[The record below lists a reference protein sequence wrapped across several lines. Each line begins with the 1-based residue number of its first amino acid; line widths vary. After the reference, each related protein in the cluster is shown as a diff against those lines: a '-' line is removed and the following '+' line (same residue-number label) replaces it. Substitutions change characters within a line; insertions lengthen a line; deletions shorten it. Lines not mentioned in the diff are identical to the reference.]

1 MRFLKW
7 LVIAPFL
14 IVGLLFAIANRQL
27 VTVSFDPFAG
37 GDIASPQ
44 ATMPLFFLIFLAV
57 VFGVCLGGFVT
68 WMAQGKNRRAARLA
82 KSEADK
88 WHSEADRLRVQMADV
103 GHSYEADQRALVRT
117 Y

>member
-1 MRFLKW
+1 MKILKW
-7 LVIAPFL
+7 LLIAPFL

-37 GDIASPQ
+37 NDIASPQ
-44 ATMPLFFLIFLAV
+44 ATMPLFFLIFMAV
-57 VFGVCLGGFVT
+57 VFGVCLGGLVT
-68 WMAQGKNRRAARLA
+68 WLAQGKNRRAARLA

-88 WHSEADRLRVQMADV
+88 WHNEADRLRVQMADV
-103 GHSYEADQRALVRT
+103 GQPYGTEQRALVRT

>member
-1 MRFLKW
+1 MRVLKW
-7 LVIAPFL
+7 LLIAPFL
-14 IVGLLFAIANRQL
+14 LAGLLFAIANRQL

-37 GDIASPQ
+37 GDIAAIQ
-44 ATMPLFFLIFLAV
+44 VTMPLFFLMFMATI
-57 VFGVCLGGFVT
+57 FGVCLGGFVT
-68 WMAQGKNRRAARLA
+68 WLAQGKNRRAARLA

-88 WHSEADRLRVQMADV
+88 WHSEADRLRVQMADI